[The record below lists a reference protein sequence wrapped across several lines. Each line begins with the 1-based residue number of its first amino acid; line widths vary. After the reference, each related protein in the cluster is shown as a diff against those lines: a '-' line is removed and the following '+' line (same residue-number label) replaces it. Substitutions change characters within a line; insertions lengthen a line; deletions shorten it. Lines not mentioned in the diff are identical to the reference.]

1 MLLPVP
7 QARAERLAAF
17 ECKPIGLGFR
27 PEDMGSAAAEA
38 LADAPR
44 LRAKVNV
51 IEPMGS
57 ETYVY
62 LLTGGTQF
70 VARMEAHKR
79 FRPGDAVEVP
89 VNMNK
94 AHFFDAQTEERIGS
108 VQGAKIPGEP
118 MVWR

>member
-1 MLLPVP
+1 VP

-17 ECKPIGLGFR
+17 EGKPIVLGLR
-27 PEDMGSAAAEA
+27 PEDISSAAAEA

-44 LRAKVNV
+44 FLATINV
-51 IEPMGS
+51 VEPMGS

-62 LLTGGTQF
+62 LLAGGLQF

-94 AHFFDAQTEERIGS
+94 AHFFDAQTEESIGS
-108 VQGAKIPGEP
+108 VQVAKIPGEP